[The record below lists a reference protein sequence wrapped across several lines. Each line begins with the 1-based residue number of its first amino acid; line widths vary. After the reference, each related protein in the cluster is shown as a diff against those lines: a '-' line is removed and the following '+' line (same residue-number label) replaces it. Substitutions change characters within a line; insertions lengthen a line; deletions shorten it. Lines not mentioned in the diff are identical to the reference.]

1 MCSNV
6 LWERPTSVSA
16 ATERER
22 FLGPVFGFGNYSMR
36 IIKHDEGD
44 NARTFDLDREAWV
57 MMLAFPKD
65 LCSGPI
71 IARAV
76 SGFGILVDWHNT
88 STLSRVMAK
97 VYLNNDALIPDSVKV
112 NVGLLGKGC
121 SWTVPI
127 FSVKRKTVTEPP
139 EEIAYDLEGPFHPL
153 LTLLTPLKLSCHP

>member
-1 MCSNV
+1 
-6 LWERPTSVSA
+6 
-16 ATERER
+16 
-22 FLGPVFGFGNYSMR
+22 
-36 IIKHDEGD
+36 
-44 NARTFDLDREAWV
+44 

-65 LCSGPI
+65 LRIGPI